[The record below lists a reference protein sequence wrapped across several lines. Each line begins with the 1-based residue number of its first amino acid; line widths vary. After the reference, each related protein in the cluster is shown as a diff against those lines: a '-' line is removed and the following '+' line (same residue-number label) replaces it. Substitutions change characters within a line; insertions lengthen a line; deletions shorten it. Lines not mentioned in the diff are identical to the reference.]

1 MIPVYQSQGLFGMP
15 WVWVCRFHRSQLSAE
30 PSSQTE
36 SLAAASK
43 VKWVIPSHW
52 PLLQILAPHEI
63 LSVALFL
70 KLIMIPQKPKSP
82 MTFVK
87 LLFNILSVS
96 VGVMRGNA

>member
-1 MIPVYQSQGLFGMP
+1 MWGCG
-15 WVWVCRFHRSQLSAE
+15 FHRSQLSAE

-36 SLAAASK
+36 SLAAASR
-43 VKWVIPSHW
+43 VRWVVPSHW
-52 PLLQILAPHEI
+52 PLLQILALREI

-70 KLIMIPQKPKSP
+70 KLIMILQKPKSP